1 MNMDNLNIILA
12 ADRTVHLYP
21 VTDEIGQAAV
31 ILSGGHEGGISD
43 LAWSPDSKLLATASD
58 DKTVGL
64 WNVEEVQIRFIFI
77 CLVEIANLSLQRTP

>member
-1 MNMDNLNIILA
+1 M
-12 ADRTVHLYP
+12 HLYP
-21 VTDEIGQAAV
+21 VTTDHIGQAAV

-64 WNVEEVQIRFIFI
+64 WNVEEV
-77 CLVEIANLSLQRTP
+77 